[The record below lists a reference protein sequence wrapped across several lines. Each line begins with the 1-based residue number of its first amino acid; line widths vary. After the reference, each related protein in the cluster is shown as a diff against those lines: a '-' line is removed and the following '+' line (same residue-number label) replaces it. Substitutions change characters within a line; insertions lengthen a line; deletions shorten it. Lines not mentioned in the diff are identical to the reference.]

1 MWLIRKGGMKIEL
14 PTLKETGL
22 HTQVILMYLYVCKKT
37 NIRKNIYVNRNW
49 TKMNVDIIWGTF
61 KITKYF
67 WPIILKISWQHY

>member
-37 NIRKNIYVNRNW
+37 NIRKIFMLIE
-49 TKMNVDIIWGTF
+49 TE
-61 KITKYF
+61 
-67 WPIILKISWQHY
+67 LKWM